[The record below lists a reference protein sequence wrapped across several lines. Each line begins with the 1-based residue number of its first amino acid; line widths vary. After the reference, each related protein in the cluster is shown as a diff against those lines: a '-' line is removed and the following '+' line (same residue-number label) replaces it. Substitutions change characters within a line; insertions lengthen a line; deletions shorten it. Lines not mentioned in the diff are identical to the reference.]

1 MQPKGKGYRI
11 HTRIADVRWQVVLET
26 AVSTGAHRQHQK
38 CHLRCTDSH
47 LAQRFVLAT
56 PSASEGAG
64 RRDGKAGHGR
74 AGQGEWRGRTRWS
87 ARGGLVEWVYYR
99 RSIHV
104 RYLCYVARRCLGGN
118 IHRVT
123 SSFTARSIQHRA
135 QNNDEGEESSSITTT
150 VVSFPGGAVVKACE
164 WHGLHGGYGER
175 EGESWERLL
184 PHGARPLACL
194 LVLYYLWW

>member
-104 RYLCYVARRCLGGN
+104 GYLCYGARRFLGGN

-123 SSFTARSIQHRA
+123 SSFTARKHPAPSTEQRRRRRVI
-135 QNNDEGEESSSITTT
+135 NNDDG
-150 VVSFPGGAVVKACE
+150 
-164 WHGLHGGYGER
+164 R
-175 EGESWERLL
+175 EFSRRGRCQSM
-184 PHGARPLACL
+184 
-194 LVLYYLWW
+194 